1 MESDQPTFVYG
12 DGRKGSLPGAGASTD
27 LHGQLKHSINHS
39 SYLGQWDRLG
49 IER

>member
-1 MESDQPTFVYG
+1 MSPVYG

-39 SYLGQWDRLG
+39 SYLRQWDQLG
-49 IER
+49 IEW